1 MSQISNISNV
11 SSDTSSARK
20 DTFSQASTNF
30 QEKLEETG
38 NTTIISTIDNDVLTN
53 TEMLELDENLKN
65 TGRSLEEFV
74 ESPMFMRLYDVMR
87 NINAP
92 QDAQHSKQTSDKLE
106 EIAIENEANPSL
118 ELDDIEDDDDE
129 SDDSYAARFCN
140 CIRRLRIY
148 LSAKPETRASHGGLF
163 RFLVI
168 RNKVTNLTCTFAVKS
183 KSLWDSNEIERSIR
197 PNEFWFWWM

>member
-1 MSQISNISNV
+1 MNTSQISNISNV
-11 SSDTSSARK
+11 SSESSSARK

-30 QEKLEETG
+30 QEKLDETG
-38 NTTIISTIDNDVLTN
+38 NTTIRSTIDNDALTN

-92 QDAQHSKQTSDKLE
+92 QESKQTSE
-106 EIAIENEANPSL
+106 EIVIGNEDNPPL

-148 LSAKPETRASHGGLF
+148 LSARPETRASHGGLF

-168 RNKVTNLTCTFAVKS
+168 RNKVTNLTCTFVVKS
-183 KSLWDSNEIERSIR
+183 KSLWDSNEIERSIK